1 MGMKNPLLR
10 TLSAALVLA
19 QVSGCGLILYPE
31 REGQPKTGRIDP
43 TVAILDGV
51 GCLFFLIPGLIAF
64 AVDFH
69 EGTIYLP
76 PGESAGAAGTWRTVA
91 VQGGALTPEAIEQAL
106 REQSGTDVSLA
117 DPRLQAYRIEHPQQ
131 LIVAGSP

>member
-1 MGMKNPLLR
+1 MKYALIR
-10 TLSAALVLA
+10 STAAMLVGLQLA
-19 QVSGCGLILYPE
+19 ACGLILYPE
-31 REGQPKTGRIDP
+31 REGQTKSGRIDP

-76 PGESAGAAGTWRTVA
+76 PGEVAGGDWRAVPLPAGAATA
-91 VQGGALTPEAIEQAL
+91 AAIEQSVRA
-106 REQSGTDVSLA
+106 QTGTQVSLA
-117 DPRLQAYRIEHPQQ
+117 DPQLRAWRLESRADLP
-131 LIVAGSP
+131 VAAMP

>member
-1 MGMKNPLLR
+1 MKTFTR
-10 TLSAALVLA
+10 VTATVLIVL
-19 QVSGCGLILYPE
+19 QLTSCGLILYPE
-31 REGQPKTGRIDP
+31 REGQAKTGRIDP

-76 PGESAGAAGTWRTVA
+76 PSESAASDWRPVKVA
-91 VQGGALTPEAIEQAL
+91 DGRLT
-106 REQSGTDVSLA
+106 REQIERAVHEQTGREVALA
-117 DPRLQAYRIEHPQQ
+117 DPRMEAYRVNG
-131 LIVAGSP
+131 VADLPVAAMH

>member
-1 MGMKNPLLR
+1 MKTPLLR
-10 TLSAALVLA
+10 VAALVLVLA
-19 QVSGCGLILYPE
+19 QAGCGLILYPE

-76 PGESAGAAGTWRTVA
+76 PDESAGGAAAWRSVA
-91 VQGGALTPEAIEQAL
+91 ATGALTPEAIERVVRAETG
-106 REQSGTDVSLA
+106 RELSLA
-117 DPRLQAYRIEHPQQ
+117 DPRLQAYRVRDPDARV
-131 LIVAGSP
+131 LAGVH

>member
-1 MGMKNPLLR
+1 MKKKLVRL
-10 TLSAALVLA
+10 TAIALIAAQA
-19 QVSGCGLILYPE
+19 AGCGLILYPE
-31 REGQPKTGRIDP
+31 REGQAKSGRIDP

-76 PGESAGAAGTWRTVA
+76 PGEVAGGDWRAVPLPAGAATA
-91 VQGGALTPEAIEQAL
+91 AAIEQAV
-106 REQSGTDVSLA
+106 RAQTGTQVSLA
-117 DPRLQAYRIEHPQQ
+117 DPQLRTWRLESRADLP
-131 LIVAGSP
+131 VAAMP

>member
-1 MGMKNPLLR
+1 MKK
-10 TLSAALVLA
+10 TLARFIVIALVA
-19 QVSGCGLILYPE
+19 VQAAGCGLILYPD
-31 REGQPKTGRIDP
+31 REGQAKSGRIDP

-76 PGESAGAAGTWRTVA
+76 PGQTAGSDWRTVA
-91 VQGGALTPEAIEQAL
+91 LPAGAISAETIEQAI
-106 REQSGTDVSLA
+106 QAQTGTQVSLA
-117 DPRLQAYRIEHPQQ
+117 DPQLQAWRLESRADLPS
-131 LIVAGSP
+131 AATP